1 MTVGQHLASIL
12 LQGLVVFATAKLVPG
27 FKVKS
32 YGTAIGVA
40 IVYGVLS
47 WLLKTVLVVLSIPF
61 IVLTLGLFL
70 LVINA
75 FLLWLTDKLLDGVEI
90 QGKFPLMLTTVL
102 ITVDQSIVSAVV
114 T

>member
-1 MTVGQHLASIL
+1 M
-12 LQGLVVFATAKLVPG
+12 
-27 FKVKS
+27 KS

-90 QGKFPLMLTTVL
+90 QGKFPLMLATVQ
-102 ITVDQSIVSAVV
+102 IGRAHV
-114 T
+114 